1 MSRLFTPAVRKR
13 LYLALSALLPLAAVY
28 GLIDQDQVSMWL
40 TLAVAILGT
49 GGTVLAA
56 ANTPQT
62 PSVDDVVED
71 VRQRAGDLLESST
84 SQWPGIVEDVIDSA
98 TSAWPATGRHAKGD

>member
-1 MSRLFTPAVRKR
+1 MIRFFTPAVRKR

-56 ANTPQT
+56 ANTPP

-98 TSAWPATGRHAKGD
+98 TSAWPATGRHAKD

>member
-1 MSRLFTPAVRKR
+1 MNRFFTPAVRKR

-56 ANTPQT
+56 ANTPP

-98 TSAWPATGRHAKGD
+98 TSAWPATGRHAKD